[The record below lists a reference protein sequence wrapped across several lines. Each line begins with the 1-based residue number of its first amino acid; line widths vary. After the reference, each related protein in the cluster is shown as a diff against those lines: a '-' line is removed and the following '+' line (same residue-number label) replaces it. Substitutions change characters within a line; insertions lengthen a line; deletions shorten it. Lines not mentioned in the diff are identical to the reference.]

1 MSLGGTKYCSV
12 SLFYNLNGGPGSL
25 MWSRNIIFF
34 NQLMETFSV
43 SFLAS
48 IYDVWYFSIFFFNFF
63 FKRTKGDK
71 TALITQWISYF
82 GRILFLR
89 TTFFFSLLKHIV
101 CSSSPCT
108 VASVGIKVF
117 PQTPSYVSSVCVS
130 WNHLF
135 EWFYYW
141 HILSYGIVRRGY

>member
-1 MSLGGTKYCSV
+1 MLNVACLWAVLSICSV

-48 IYDVWYFSIFFFNFF
+48 IYDVWYFSIFFFSFFF

-89 TTFFFSLLKHIV
+89 TTFFLPTKTYCLQFQSLYSCV
-101 CSSSPCT
+101 CRYQSVPLDTQLRFVRVRLVKSSFWMVLLLTHP
-108 VASVGIKVF
+108 
-117 PQTPSYVSSVCVS
+117 
-130 WNHLF
+130 
-135 EWFYYW
+135 
-141 HILSYGIVRRGY
+141 